1 MHLSLHLPGM
11 KNLLLISCLLYT
23 GTSSAQ
29 WMQLSIPTTKKI
41 VSSSFI
47 TDNEGWV
54 GTENAGQAFIHHTS
68 NGGITWNTLTVTGG
82 TNGASYVCFVSPDTG
97 YVVVNTI
104 AVKTTDGGITWDPL
118 VLPGIPYYAPF
129 FVNAD
134 TGFINGDEEI
144 FKTTDGGQTWTS
156 YPTVSYNPFY
166 RMDFLNGT
174 FGAGCGFD
182 DYPYATSDGGLT
194 WDIVDD
200 GGLWSYFY
208 AVAYKPDG
216 HFYYTGYEDIFG
228 DVTYFIRGQND
239 FSSQD
244 IDNLYALHWFDNNK
258 GYAAGGSGYVV
269 LTEDGGINWEV
280 LVLPDLFGVP
290 AYDLLTISGIND
302 VYIFGENGSGFKF
315 PANPQCTLLPQYS
328 YIPNEYTFQFTD
340 QTPGATEWLWYFGDG
355 DSSIVQNPIHT
366 FSSDGI
372 YEVCLFA
379 SNDTCEAGYAG
390 CKDVFVCSSN
400 LSVSV
405 AGSIDTTFSDDG
417 VVSNFFDGYYP
428 ECHSVV
434 VQSDH
439 KVLGLDFGSGS
450 ELARYLSTGVPDS
463 TFDGDGIF
471 EQDEDFSGQVVKLNS
486 SGKVLIA
493 GEAGDKPLYITCL
506 NEDGTYNSAFG
517 IGGIVQINPGGGP
530 DYENLFDM
538 EVQPDDKIV
547 LLSHYTYGSSEF
559 TQLIRFNP
567 DGSADNNFS
576 GNGIATLNSYVFRFY
591 NAEVGALSIQP
602 DGKYVIAG
610 QTDLPQTQIAIARI
624 TADGTTDS
632 TFDADGIAEFDLTTE
647 PYKDYAVDI
656 VCQPD
661 GKLVVAANTFQQM
674 VILRLNPNGM
684 LDPSFGTNGM
694 VMIDAFDNYSIAVGI
709 DLQPD
714 GKIILLGSVD
724 FSPPNKVLLMR
735 LNADG
740 SFDSSFG
747 NNGSVLTSV
756 DCEDLR
762 PFDVVLHESDIYVG
776 TSSEAVGWC
785 IVNYNNVAC
794 VPVVAEYTFTATDLT
809 VQFTDQTVGSTT
821 WQWDFGD
828 GTTSSDQNPVHV
840 YSQTGSY
847 DVCLISSNDCS
858 ADTICST
865 VTIIAT
871 GDQQA
876 GNTFFYSIFPNPFSE
891 NTFIQFSL
899 QNNQFVKIEL
909 YNVQGKKMKTIQ
921 EGNLEVGNH
930 RVTLNSDGLV
940 PSVYM
945 LELKTDLGW
954 SIHRL
959 IVQ

>member
-1 MHLSLHLPGM
+1 
-11 KNLLLISCLLYT
+11 
-23 GTSSAQ
+23 
-29 WMQLSIPTTKKI
+29 
-41 VSSSFI
+41 
-47 TDNEGWV
+47 
-54 GTENAGQAFIHHTS
+54 
-68 NGGITWNTLTVTGG
+68 
-82 TNGASYVCFVSPDTG
+82 
-97 YVVVNTI
+97 VVNTI

-118 VLPGIPYYAPF
+118 ILPGIPYYAPF

-134 TGFINGDEEI
+134 TGFISGDEEI
-144 FKTTDGGQTWTS
+144 YKTTNGGLSWS
-156 YPTVSYNPFY
+156 AYPTGSTDAFY
-166 RMDFLNGT
+166 SMHFTNGMH
-174 FGAGCGFD
+174 GAGCGYD
-182 DYPYATSDGGLT
+182 NYPYSTIDGGLT

-200 GGLWSYFY
+200 GGLWSYFFS
-208 AVAYKPDG
+208 VTHKPSG
-216 HFYYTGYEDIFG
+216 YLYYTGYEDIFG
-228 DVTYFIRGQND
+228 DVTYLIKGLND
-239 FSSQD
+239 YSSQD
-244 IDNLYALHWFDNNK
+244 IDDLYAIHWVSDDS
-258 GYAAGGSGYVV
+258 GYAVGGSGYMVS
-269 LTEDGGINWEV
+269 TTNGGINWEDMV
-280 LVLPDLFGVP
+280 LTDLFGLP
-290 AYDLLTISGIND
+290 GYELLTISGFDD
-302 VYIFGENGSGFKF
+302 VYIFGEDGSGFKL
-315 PANPQCTLLPQYS
+315 PSDPLCTLLPQYIYS
-328 YIPNEYTFQFTD
+328 NNEYTVQFTD

-355 DSSIVQNPIHT
+355 DSSIDQNPIHT

-372 YEVCLFA
+372 YQVCLFA

-417 VVSNFFDGYYP
+417 VVSNLFDGYYP
-428 ECHSVV
+428 ECHSVA

-439 KVLGLDFGSGS
+439 KVLGLDYGSGS
-450 ELARYLSTGVPDS
+450 ELARYLPTGMPDS

-486 SGKVLIA
+486 SGKILIA

-517 IGGIVQINPGGGP
+517 ISGIVQINPGGGP

-538 EVQPDDKIV
+538 EVQNDDKIV
-547 LLSHYTYGSSEF
+547 LLSHYTYSSSEF
-559 TQLIRFNP
+559 TQLIRFNT
-567 DGSADNNFS
+567 DGSVDNNFS
-576 GNGIATLNSYVFRFY
+576 GNGIATLNSYEFRFY
-591 NAEVGALSIQP
+591 NAEVGALAVQP

-661 GKLVVAANTFQQM
+661 GKLVVAANSFQHM

-694 VMIDAFDNYSIAVGI
+694 VMIDVFDNYSIAVGI

-714 GKIILLGSVD
+714 GKIILLASID

-735 LNADG
+735 FNADG
-740 SFDSSFG
+740 SIDPSFG
-747 NNGSVLTSV
+747 NSGSVLTSV
-756 DCEDLR
+756 DCDDLK
-762 PFDVVLHESDIYVG
+762 PFDVVLHDSDIYVG
-776 TSSEAVGWC
+776 ASSEAVGWC
-785 IVNYNNVAC
+785 IINYNNAAC
-794 VPVVAEYTFTATDLT
+794 VPVDAQYTFTAADLT
-809 VQFTDQTVGSTT
+809 VQFSDQTVGATT

-828 GTTSSDQNPVHV
+828 GATSSDQNPLHA

-847 DVCLISSNDCS
+847 DVCLIVSNDCS
-858 ADTICST
+858 TDTICGT
-865 VTIIAT
+865 ITIIAT
-871 GDQQA
+871 GDQQP
-876 GNTFFYSIFPNPFSE
+876 GNAFVYTVFPNPFSE
-891 NTFIQFSL
+891 NTVIQFFL
-899 QNNQFVKIEL
+899 QNNQFVKIEM
-909 YNVQGKKMKTIQ
+909 YNVQGKKIKIIQ
-921 EGNLEVGNH
+921 EGNLVAGNH

-940 PSVYM
+940 PGVYM
-945 LELKTDLGW
+945 LELKTNFGW